1 MAFWIILAL
10 PPVMTGL
17 DAGRTLRAT
26 LACGAAAVLVCLT
39 LALAL
44 GMVGW
49 APSGRTTAGCGWS
62 TMPCW

>member
-1 MAFWIILAL
+1 
-10 PPVMTGL
+10 MTGL

-26 LACGAAAVLVCLT
+26 PCGAAAVLVCLT